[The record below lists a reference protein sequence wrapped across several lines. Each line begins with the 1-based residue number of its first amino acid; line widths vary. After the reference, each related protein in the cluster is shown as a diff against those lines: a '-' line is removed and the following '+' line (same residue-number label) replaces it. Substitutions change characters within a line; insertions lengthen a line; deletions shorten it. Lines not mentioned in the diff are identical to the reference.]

1 MPSTLAGGLKNF
13 FTDPNTGDL
22 DWRKILSY
30 GAGAVGI
37 AKALSATD
45 NLEGLKGFLG
55 LDDQNKA
62 PMGYM
67 GGIPRYTVSREQVP
81 NTYDPN
87 RRPGSG
93 GQRYFTNTQYVPQG
107 DDEGAFAT
115 AMSKAQAD
123 AGTQASALEK
133 MNLNNPARQ
142 NRPVYGQT
150 DAQIQQRFKDISG
163 KMGPRFSGKD
173 AQYEFMD
180 YANRYGVGLGQLAE
194 ASGTPLR
201 TIQEQVKKMSGLATP
216 RATEPQTSFTNPFLI
231 NAAGGGLM
239 SLPST
244 KGYYLGGTTNGMAD
258 MIPASINGSQPA
270 ALSDG
275 EFVIPADVVSAIG
288 GGNSNAGAKQF
299 YNMMD
304 RVRQQAYGRKGQIK
318 PVDLNK
324 TFPA

>member
-1 MPSTLAGGLKNF
+1 MAWTDIFKKDPSKPYSLTNIDLKKLAGSGLAAAAIYAALNPDDDNVLTKF
-13 FTDPNTGDL
+13 FGTNTPNSQPT
-22 DWRKILSY
+22 
-30 GAGAVGI
+30 
-37 AKALSATD
+37 
-45 NLEGLKGFLG
+45 
-55 LDDQNKA
+55 
-62 PMGYM
+62 GYM
-67 GGIPRYTVSREQVP
+67 EGIPRYTAYRQQVP

-93 GQRYFTNTQYVPQG
+93 GQRYFTDTQYVPQG
-107 DDEGAFAT
+107 ETEEDYNA
-115 AMSKAQAD
+115 AMAQAQAD
-123 AGTQASALEK
+123 AGTQTTDLEQI
-133 MNLNNPARQ
+133 NLNNLARQ

-150 DAQIQQRFKDISG
+150 DAQIQQKFKDISER
-163 KMGPRFSGKD
+163 MGPRFSGKD
-173 AQYEFMD
+173 AQYELMG

-201 TIQEQVKKMSGLATP
+201 TIQERVNKMSGLATP
-216 RATEPQTSFTNPFLI
+216 RITEPQTSFTNPFLI